1 MDTKKKIKI
10 AIAVLSILLAISVV
24 AVAVRFVYD
33 YVTATKPIAELVP
46 DNIIENNESLSGT
59 DLESNNDSES
69 DSLDNNSESD
79 SLESE
84 AEDADN
90 GEDEIGESV
99 EGEAPGASE
108 AGDPSEVIPTDGENA
123 EKEAEVLYLYDR
135 NPGDNTPFN
144 VTNMFPEDIETKFF
158 LVRVV
163 HKGDIILRFHAEVR
177 PGYEKLAEVLK
188 CRVVLPESG
197 DILYDGLMR
206 DMPESL
212 NVDLQTD
219 SEITSEAYY
228 EITAYLETSVG
239 NEYMQTELVADFT
252 WWVEETDNLGPANT
266 SDGLEY
272 TVWII
277 VAAASL
283 IIIIILAARLRKG
296 ESFDE
301 R

>member
-33 YVTATKPIAELVP
+33 YVTATNPIAELVP
-46 DNIIENNESLSGT
+46 DNIIENDADLSDT
-59 DLESNNDSES
+59 DLESDNDLEGDDSDSEE
-69 DSLDNNSESD
+69 ESD
-79 SLESE
+79 NS
-84 AEDADN
+84 
-90 GEDEIGESV
+90 GENVTGESV

-144 VTNMFPEDIETKFF
+144 VTNMFPGDIETKYF

-252 WWVEETDNLGPANT
+252 WWVEETDNLGPAHT

>member
-33 YVTATKPIAELVP
+33 YVTATNPIAELVP
-46 DNIIENNESLSGT
+46 DNIIENDADLSDT
-59 DLESNNDSES
+59 DLESDNDLEGDDSDSEE
-69 DSLDNNSESD
+69 ESD
-79 SLESE
+79 NS
-84 AEDADN
+84 
-90 GEDEIGESV
+90 GENVTGESV

-108 AGDPSEVIPTDGENA
+108 AGDPSEAIPTDEENA
-123 EKEAEVLYLYDR
+123 EEEAEVLYLYDR

-144 VTNMFPEDIETKFF
+144 VTNMFPGDIETKYF

-188 CRVVLPESG
+188 CRVVLPESE

-219 SEITSEAYY
+219 SEITNEVYY

-252 WWVEETDNLGPANT
+252 WWVEETDNLGPAHT

>member
-33 YVTATKPIAELVP
+33 YVTATNPIAELVP
-46 DNIIENNESLSGT
+46 DNIIENDADLSDT
-59 DLESNNDSES
+59 DLESDNDLEGDDSDSEE
-69 DSLDNNSESD
+69 ESD
-79 SLESE
+79 NS
-84 AEDADN
+84 
-90 GEDEIGESV
+90 GENVTGESV

-108 AGDPSEVIPTDGENA
+108 AGDPSEAIPTDGENA
-123 EKEAEVLYLYDR
+123 EEEAEVLYLYDR

-144 VTNMFPEDIETKFF
+144 VTNMFPGDIETKYF

-252 WWVEETDNLGPANT
+252 WWVEETDNLGPAHT

>member
-33 YVTATKPIAELVP
+33 YVTATNPIAELVP
-46 DNIIENNESLSGT
+46 DNIIENDADLSDT
-59 DLESNNDSES
+59 DLESDNDLEGDDSDSEE
-69 DSLDNNSESD
+69 ESD
-79 SLESE
+79 NS
-84 AEDADN
+84 
-90 GEDEIGESV
+90 GENVTGESV

-144 VTNMFPEDIETKFF
+144 VTNMFPGDIETKYF

-177 PGYEKLAEVLK
+177 SGYEKLAEVLK
-188 CRVVLPESG
+188 CRVILPESG
-197 DILYDGLMR
+197 DVLYDGLMR

-252 WWVEETDNLGPANT
+252 WWVEETDNLGPAHT

>member
-33 YVTATKPIAELVP
+33 YVTATNPIAELVP

-69 DSLDNNSESD
+69 DGLD
-79 SLESE
+79 SE
-84 AEDADN
+84 AGNSDN
-90 GEDEIGESV
+90 GEDGIG
-99 EGEAPGASE
+99 GAGNEEELGSSE
-108 AGDPSEVIPTDGENA
+108 TNFLLGENLSDD
-123 EKEAEVLYLYDR
+123 ENSGKEAEVLYLYDR

-144 VTNMFPEDIETKFF
+144 VTNMFPGDIETKYF

-188 CRVVLPESG
+188 CRVILPESG

-219 SEITSEAYY
+219 SEITSEVYY

-252 WWVEETDNLGPANT
+252 WWVEETDNLGPAHT

>member
-33 YVTATKPIAELVP
+33 YVTATNPIAELVP

-69 DSLDNNSESD
+69 DGLD
-79 SLESE
+79 SE
-84 AEDADN
+84 AGNSDN
-90 GEDEIGESV
+90 GEDGIG
-99 EGEAPGASE
+99 GAGNEEELGSSE
-108 AGDPSEVIPTDGENA
+108 TNFLLGENLSDD
-123 EKEAEVLYLYDR
+123 ENSGKEAEVLYLYDR

-144 VTNMFPEDIETKFF
+144 VTNMFPGDIETKYF

-188 CRVVLPESG
+188 CRVILPESG

-252 WWVEETDNLGPANT
+252 WWVEETDNLGPAHT

>member
-1 MDTKKKIKI
+1 
-10 AIAVLSILLAISVV
+10 
-24 AVAVRFVYD
+24 
-33 YVTATKPIAELVP
+33 
-46 DNIIENNESLSGT
+46 
-59 DLESNNDSES
+59 
-69 DSLDNNSESD
+69 
-79 SLESE
+79 
-84 AEDADN
+84 
-90 GEDEIGESV
+90 
-99 EGEAPGASE
+99 
-108 AGDPSEVIPTDGENA
+108 
-123 EKEAEVLYLYDR
+123 
-135 NPGDNTPFN
+135 
-144 VTNMFPEDIETKFF
+144 
-158 LVRVV
+158 
-163 HKGDIILRFHAEVR
+163 
-177 PGYEKLAEVLK
+177 
-188 CRVVLPESG
+188 
-197 DILYDGLMR
+197 MR

-219 SEITSEAYY
+219 SEVTNEVYY

-252 WWVEETDNLGPANT
+252 WWVEETDNLGPAHT

>member
-33 YVTATKPIAELVP
+33 YVTATNPIAELVP
-46 DNIIENNESLSGT
+46 DNIIENDADLSDT
-59 DLESNNDSES
+59 DLESDNDLEGDDSDSEE
-69 DSLDNNSESD
+69 ESD
-79 SLESE
+79 NS
-84 AEDADN
+84 
-90 GEDEIGESV
+90 GENVTGESV

-108 AGDPSEVIPTDGENA
+108 AGDPSEAIPTDEENA
-123 EKEAEVLYLYDR
+123 EEEAEVLYLYDR

-144 VTNMFPEDIETKFF
+144 VTNMFPGDIETKYF

-252 WWVEETDNLGPANT
+252 WWVEETDNLGPAHT

>member
-33 YVTATKPIAELVP
+33 YVTATNPIAELVP
-46 DNIIENNESLSGT
+46 DNIIENDADLSDT
-59 DLESNNDSES
+59 DLESDNDLEGDDSDSEE
-69 DSLDNNSESD
+69 ESD
-79 SLESE
+79 NS
-84 AEDADN
+84 
-90 GEDEIGESV
+90 GENVTGESV
-99 EGEAPGASE
+99 EGEASGASE
-108 AGDPSEVIPTDGENA
+108 AGDPSEAIPTDEENA
-123 EKEAEVLYLYDR
+123 EEEAEVLYLYDR

-144 VTNMFPEDIETKFF
+144 VTNMFPGDIETKYF

-219 SEITSEAYY
+219 SEVTNEVYY

-252 WWVEETDNLGPANT
+252 WWVEETDNLGPAHT

>member
-33 YVTATKPIAELVP
+33 YVTATNPIAELVP
-46 DNIIENNESLSGT
+46 DNIIENDADLSDT
-59 DLESNNDSES
+59 DLESDNDLEGDDSDSEE
-69 DSLDNNSESD
+69 ESD
-79 SLESE
+79 NS
-84 AEDADN
+84 
-90 GEDEIGESV
+90 GENVTGESV

-144 VTNMFPEDIETKFF
+144 VTNMFPGDIETKYF

-197 DILYDGLMR
+197 DILYDGLIR
-206 DMPESL
+206 DMPKSL

-252 WWVEETDNLGPANT
+252 WWVEETDNLGPAHT

>member
-33 YVTATKPIAELVP
+33 YVTATNPIAELVP
-46 DNIIENNESLSGT
+46 DNIIENDADLSDT
-59 DLESNNDSES
+59 DLESDNDLEGDDSDSEE
-69 DSLDNNSESD
+69 ESD
-79 SLESE
+79 NS
-84 AEDADN
+84 
-90 GEDEIGESV
+90 GENVTGESV

-108 AGDPSEVIPTDGENA
+108 AGDPSEAIPTDGENA
-123 EKEAEVLYLYDR
+123 EEEAEVLYLYDR

-144 VTNMFPEDIETKFF
+144 VTNMFPGDIETKYF

-163 HKGDIILRFHAEVR
+163 HKGDIILRFHAEAR

-252 WWVEETDNLGPANT
+252 WWVEETDNLG
-266 SDGLEY
+266 SY
-272 TVWII
+272 
-277 VAAASL
+277 
-283 IIIIILAARLRKG
+283 
-296 ESFDE
+296 F
-301 R
+301 

>member
-33 YVTATKPIAELVP
+33 YVTATNPIAELVP

-69 DSLDNNSESD
+69 DGLD
-79 SLESE
+79 SE
-84 AEDADN
+84 AGNSDN
-90 GEDEIGESV
+90 GEDGIG
-99 EGEAPGASE
+99 GAGNEEELGSSE
-108 AGDPSEVIPTDGENA
+108 TNFLLGENLSDD
-123 EKEAEVLYLYDR
+123 ENSGKEAEVLYLYDR

-144 VTNMFPEDIETKFF
+144 VTNMFPGDIETKYF

-163 HKGDIILRFHAEVR
+163 HKGDIILRFHAEAR

-228 EITAYLETSVG
+228 EIIAYLETSVG

-252 WWVEETDNLGPANT
+252 WWVEETDNLGPAHT

>member
-33 YVTATKPIAELVP
+33 YVTATNPIAELVP
-46 DNIIENNESLSGT
+46 DNIIENDADLSDT
-59 DLESNNDSES
+59 DLESDNDLEGDDSDSEE
-69 DSLDNNSESD
+69 ESD
-79 SLESE
+79 NS
-84 AEDADN
+84 
-90 GEDEIGESV
+90 GENVTGESV

-108 AGDPSEVIPTDGENA
+108 AGDPSEAIPTDGENA

-144 VTNMFPEDIETKFF
+144 VTNMFPGDIETKYF

-219 SEITSEAYY
+219 SEVTSEVYY

-252 WWVEETDNLGPANT
+252 WWVEETDNLGPAHT

>member
-33 YVTATKPIAELVP
+33 YVTATNPIAELVP
-46 DNIIENNESLSGT
+46 DNIIENDADLSDT
-59 DLESNNDSES
+59 DLESDNDLEGDDSDSEE
-69 DSLDNNSESD
+69 ESD
-79 SLESE
+79 NS
-84 AEDADN
+84 
-90 GEDEIGESV
+90 GENVTGESV

-108 AGDPSEVIPTDGENA
+108 ADDPSEVIPTDEENA
-123 EKEAEVLYLYDR
+123 EEEAEVLYLYDR

-144 VTNMFPEDIETKFF
+144 VTNMFPGDIETKYF

-252 WWVEETDNLGPANT
+252 WWVEETDNLGPAHT

>member
-33 YVTATKPIAELVP
+33 YVTATNPIAELVP

-69 DSLDNNSESD
+69 DGLD
-79 SLESE
+79 SE
-84 AEDADN
+84 AGNSDN
-90 GEDEIGESV
+90 GEDGIG
-99 EGEAPGASE
+99 GAGNEEELGSSE
-108 AGDPSEVIPTDGENA
+108 TNFLLGENLSDD
-123 EKEAEVLYLYDR
+123 ENSGKEAEGLYLYDR

-144 VTNMFPEDIETKFF
+144 VTNMFPGDIETKYF

-188 CRVVLPESG
+188 CRVILPESG

-219 SEITSEAYY
+219 SEVTNEVYY

-252 WWVEETDNLGPANT
+252 WWVEETDNLGPAHT

>member
-33 YVTATKPIAELVP
+33 YVTATNPIAELVP
-46 DNIIENNESLSGT
+46 DNIIENDADLSDT
-59 DLESNNDSES
+59 DLESDNDLEGDDSDSEE
-69 DSLDNNSESD
+69 ESD
-79 SLESE
+79 NS
-84 AEDADN
+84 
-90 GEDEIGESV
+90 GENVTGESV

-144 VTNMFPEDIETKFF
+144 VTNMFPGDIETKYF